1 MSITPTLR
9 KLIFTRDNE
18 TCVACGT
25 SQSLTIH
32 HRINR
37 GAGGS
42 KLFDKPAFLLTICIT
57 CNGLFES
64 DSNVAAKARELG
76 YKLHRN
82 HRPTPDPTAIPVF
95 YKSEGDWYLLDH
107 QGTKRSSNGK

>member
-1 MSITPTLR
+1 M
-9 KLIFTRDNE
+9 IFDRDNY
-18 TCVACGT
+18 TCVSCG
-25 SQSLTIH
+25 SEKELTIH
-32 HRINR
+32 HRVNR

-42 KLFDKPAFLLTICIT
+42 KLFDKPAFLLTICNT

-64 DSNVAAKARELG
+64 DAAKATQARELG

-82 HRPTPDPTAIPVF
+82 QKPPADPTAIAVF
-95 YKSEGDWYLLDH
+95 YKKEQQWYKLDH